1 MTAGNIKRTANDT
14 GYAEKVERSERTTEV
29 NTVTSSDIYEL
40 ATTMNGTNTN
50 GKNVIQS
57 FLADDVHVGVDD
69 PAKVG
74 EVPKR
79 FVRSGSRRLG
89 WCSMWSR
96 ETCLGGF
103 PTRFVCSLSLYPQV
117 G

>member
-1 MTAGNIKRTANDT
+1 M
-14 GYAEKVERSERTTEV
+14 ERSERTTEV
-29 NTVTSSDIYEL
+29 STVTSSGIYKS

-50 GKNVIQS
+50 GKDVILS
-57 FLADDVHVGVDD
+57 LLADDVHVGVED

-79 FVRSGSRRLG
+79 FVRSGARRLG
-89 WCSMWSR
+89 WYSMWSR

-103 PTRFVCSLSLYPQV
+103 PTRFVRSSSLYPQV
-117 G
+117 SVCFLLGFGTSIRTS